1 MESLSS
7 DAPMSH
13 DSSIQIISED
23 PRSPEA
29 AGLIARLDEDLHR
42 RYPAEF
48 VHGFTPESIDGG
60 RGVFLVARL
69 DGRPVACGAVRLLEP
84 GVGEVKRIYVADSAR
99 GRGLARTILRR
110 LEDEGRRLGFARMR
124 LETGTNQ
131 PEAMGLFTSEGYA
144 RIPAFGEYIGDP
156 YSVCMEKAL

>member
-1 MESLSS
+1 M
-7 DAPMSH
+7 DVT
-13 DSSIQIISED
+13 IRVED

-29 AGLIARLDEDLHR
+29 AALIARLDEDLHR

-48 VHGFTPESIDGG
+48 VHGFDPDSIAGG
-60 RGVFLVARL
+60 RGVFLVGRL

-84 GVGEVKRIYVADSAR
+84 GVGEVKRIFVDDSAR
-99 GRGLARTILRR
+99 GRGLARRILKT
-110 LEDEGRRLGFARMR
+110 LEDEGRKLGFARIV

-144 RIPAFGEYIGDP
+144 QIPPFGEYVGDP
-156 YSVCMEKAL
+156 YSVCMEKRL